1 MSWVVSHSPS
11 PGRSTASP
19 LLPAA
24 RAINAGSWAPLSALL
39 LLPAVQLP
47 PKYAGKQ
54 GEEGK
59 KNKIRLSPFVK
70 LCLSKH

>member
-19 LLPAA
+19 SLPAA
-24 RAINAGSWAPLSALL
+24 RAINAGSRAPLSALL
-39 LLPAVQLP
+39 LLPAVQPP

-54 GEEGK
+54 GEEEK
-59 KNKIRLSPFVK
+59 KTKSGSAL
-70 LCLSKH
+70 L